1 MITLIGRLA
10 VFPHLPEPIRRL
22 EDLAYNLWWAWHPE
36 AQELFARLDPD
47 LWESSNHN
55 PVKLLQQVRQ
65 ERLEA
70 AARDPEYLAHYAA
83 VLAAFDAYMNEED
96 TWFARTYPEHRDH
109 IIAYFSAEFG
119 LHEVLPIYSGGL
131 GILSGDHCKEASDLG
146 VPLVGVG
153 FLYPQG
159 YFTQRVAED
168 GTQEAIYE
176 RINFAEMP
184 AKPARDPDGNEIHI
198 YVDLPGR
205 RVYAK
210 VWHIQVGRVPLY
222 LMDTDVPENAPAD
235 RDLAAR
241 LYIADHEQRIAQ
253 EIILGIGGVR
263 VLRALG
269 IRPAVY
275 HLNEGHS
282 AFLGLERLRL
292 LMKEEGLSFAE
303 ALEVVRAT
311 SLFTT
316 HTPVAAGHDAFPFP
330 MMDKYFGFYWGELGL
345 DRDGFLA
352 LGRYDYPW
360 GPQFSMTVLALNQAA
375 YVNGVSE
382 LHGRVSRRMWRA
394 LWPDLPEEE
403 VPIGHVTNG
412 VHLPSW
418 LAPELVDLLRR
429 YLPPD
434 WEERMDDPQVWDA
447 VVHIPDDE
455 LWAARMKQKERLVD
469 FLRHRVRAQLRRHG
483 ASPARLAHVDHL
495 FTPETMTIGF
505 ARRFATYKRA
515 TLFFRDRERARRI
528 LTNPERPVQI
538 IFAGKAHPA
547 DEPGKAL
554 IKEIHQLSKEEGFA
568 GHVIFLENYDIH
580 MARHLV
586 QGVDVWLNNPRRPNE
601 ASGTSGQKA
610 GANGIP
616 NLSVLDGWWPEG
628 YNGRNG
634 WAIGDGREY
643 PNEEAQDE
651 ADAFFLY
658 SLLEN
663 DVVPLYYEAQ
673 QGARH
678 AWLEMVRESIRT
690 IAPRFSTR
698 RMLKDYLRQ
707 YYIPAM
713 KNAVVMAANDF
724 ALPRDLAAW
733 RARVRDAWP
742 RVHLTVHGP
751 EMGHLRV
758 GDKVPVRARVFLAG
772 LSPDDVRVELVHG
785 RPRQENDMTDV
796 HAHPMQLEKVDADGT
811 AHYVGELSAE
821 QSGELAYGVR
831 VFPYRQEL
839 PTKFEMRL
847 VKWGEREGVR
857 A

>member
-1 MITLIGRLA
+1 MITFVGRLA
-10 VFPHLPEPIRRL
+10 VFPHLPHPIARL
-22 EDLAYNLWWAWHPE
+22 EELAYNLWWAWHPE
-36 AQELFARLDPD
+36 AQELFARLDPE
-47 LWESSNHN
+47 LWEESNHN
-55 PVKLLQQVRQ
+55 PVKTLQQVKQ

-70 AARDPEYLAHYAA
+70 LAQDPEYLAHYQA
-83 VLAAFDAYMNEED
+83 VLAAFDAYMKAED
-96 TWFARTYPEHRDH
+96 TWFARTYPDYKDH
-109 IIAYFSAEFG
+109 TIAYFSAEFG

-146 VPLVGVG
+146 IPLVGVG

-159 YFTQRVAED
+159 YFTQRIAAD

-176 RINFAEMP
+176 KIDFSEVP
-184 AKPARDPDGNEIHI
+184 ARPARDKEGKEIRV

-205 RVYAK
+205 RVYIK

-241 LYIADHEQRIAQ
+241 LYTADHEQRIAQ

-263 VLRALG
+263 TLHALG
-269 IRPAVY
+269 IRPTIY

-282 AFLGLERLRL
+282 AFLGLERIRWLIQ
-292 LMKEEGLSFAE
+292 KEGLTFPE

-316 HTPVAAGHDAFPFP
+316 HTPVAAGHDTFPFS
-330 MMDKYFGFYWGELGL
+330 MIDKYFGFYWEELGL
-345 DRDGFLA
+345 NREQFLA
-352 LGRYDYPW
+352 LGRHDYPW
-360 GPQFSMTVLALNQAA
+360 GPQFSMTVLAINQSA

-382 LHGRVSRRMWRA
+382 LHGRVSRRMWRN

-403 VPIGHVTNG
+403 VPIGHITNG

-418 LAPELVDLLRR
+418 LAPELVEVLTR

-434 WEERMDDPQVWDA
+434 WRERADDPKAWQA
-447 VVHIPDDE
+447 VDNIPDDE
-455 LWAARMKQKERLVD
+455 LWDVRLRLKQRLVD
-469 FLRHRVRAQLRRHG
+469 FLRRRVRAQLQRHG
-483 ASPARLAHVDHL
+483 ASPARIAQVEKL
-495 FTPETMTIGF
+495 FTPEIMTIGF

-515 TLFFRDRERARRI
+515 TLFFRDKERAKRI
-528 LTNPERPVQI
+528 LNHPERPVQI

-554 IKEIHQLSKEEGFA
+554 IKEIHQLSQEEGFA
-568 GHVIFLENYDIH
+568 GHIIFLENYDIN

-628 YNGRNG
+628 YNGCNG
-634 WAIGDGREY
+634 WAIGEGQEY

-651 ADAFFLY
+651 ADALSLY
-658 SLLEN
+658 TLLEN
-663 DVVPLYYEAQ
+663 DVVPLYYEAR
-673 QGARH
+673 GGEHH
-678 AWLEMVRESIRT
+678 AWLHMVRESIKS

-698 RMLKDYLRQ
+698 RMLKDYLRL
-707 YYIPAM
+707 YYVPAM
-713 KNAVVMAANDF
+713 DNARSLSANAY
-724 ALPRDLAAW
+724 ALARELAAW
-733 RARVRDAWP
+733 REHVQQNWP
-742 RVHLTVHGP
+742 RVHIKVRGP
-751 EMGHLRV
+751 ETGHLRV
-758 GDKVPVRARVFLAG
+758 GETVTVRAEVFLNG
-772 LSPDDVRVELVHG
+772 LEPNDVRVELVCG
-785 RPRQENDMTDV
+785 RPAGEEMREV
-796 HAHPMQLEKVDADGT
+796 RAFPMHLEQSTPDGT
-811 AHYVGELSAE
+811 AHFVGQLVAE
-821 QSGELAYGVR
+821 ESGHLVYGVR
-831 VFPYRQEL
+831 VFPYRSEL
-839 PTKFEMRL
+839 PTKFELRL
-847 VKWGEREGVR
+847 VKWGERTT
-857 A
+857 

>member
-36 AQELFARLDPD
+36 AQELFARLDPE
-47 LWESSNHN
+47 LWEESNHN
-55 PVKLLQQVRQ
+55 PVKLLQQVKQ

-70 AARDPEYLAHYAA
+70 LAKDPGYIAHYEA
-83 VLAAFDAYMNEED
+83 VLAAFDAYMNAED

-159 YFTQRVAED
+159 YFTQRIGAD
-168 GTQEAIYE
+168 GSQEAIYE
-176 RINFAEMP
+176 KIDFSEVP
-184 AKPARDPDGNEIHI
+184 ARPARDAGGNEVRI

-241 LYIADHEQRIAQ
+241 LYTADHEQRIAQ

-263 VLRALG
+263 TLHALG

-292 LMKEEGLSFAE
+292 LIEEEGLTFDQ
-303 ALEVVRAT
+303 ALEVVRST

-345 DRDGFLA
+345 DRERFLA

-360 GPQFSMTVLALNQAA
+360 GPQFSMTVLAMNQAA

-382 LHGRVSRRMWRA
+382 LHGRVSRRMWRT

-403 VPIGHVTNG
+403 IPIGHITNG

-429 YLPPD
+429 YLPAD
-434 WEERMDDPQVWDA
+434 WDERMDDPEAWRA
-447 VVHIPDDE
+447 VLEIPDEE
-455 LWAARMKQKERLVD
+455 LWDVRLRLKQRLVD
-469 FLRHRVRAQLRRHG
+469 FLRRRVRAQLQRHG
-483 ASPARLAHVDHL
+483 ASPARIAQAERL
-495 FTPETMTIGF
+495 FTPEIMTIGF

-515 TLFFRDRERARRI
+515 TLFFRDKERAKRI
-528 LTNPERPVQI
+528 LTHPDRPVQI
-538 IFAGKAHPA
+538 VFAGKAHPA
-547 DEPGKAL
+547 DDPGKAL
-554 IKEIHQLSKEEGFA
+554 IKQIHQLSQEEGFT
-568 GHVIFLENYDIH
+568 GHIIFLENYDIN

-586 QGVDVWLNNPRRPNE
+586 QGVDVWLNTPRRPNE

-628 YNGRNG
+628 YNGHNG
-634 WAIGDGREY
+634 WAIGEGQEY

-651 ADAFFLY
+651 ADALSLY
-658 SLLEN
+658 TLLEN
-663 DVVPLYYEAQ
+663 DVIPLYYEAKE
-673 QGARH
+673 GEHH
-678 AWLEMVRESIRT
+678 AWLQMVRESIT
-690 IAPRFSTR
+690 SIAPRFSTR
-698 RMLKDYLRQ
+698 RMLKDYLRM
-707 YYIPAM
+707 YYISAM
-713 KNAVVMAANDF
+713 NNAR
-724 ALPRDLAAW
+724 ALSENNYALARDLATW
-733 RARVRDAWP
+733 RERVRQNWP
-742 RVHLTVHGP
+742 RVHVSVYGP
-751 EMGHLRV
+751 ETGHLRV
-758 GDKVPVRARVFLAG
+758 GDEVTVRATVFLNG
-772 LSPDDVRVELVHG
+772 LSPDDVQVELVYG
-785 RPRQENDMTDV
+785 RPAGNEMRDV
-796 HAHPMQLEKVDADGT
+796 RAVPMKLEGSVQDGT
-811 AHYVGELSAE
+811 ASYVGHLRAQE
-821 QSGELAYGVR
+821 SGQIVYGVR
-831 VFPYRQEL
+831 AFPYRPEL
-839 PTKFEMRL
+839 PTKFELRL
-847 VKWGEREGVR
+847 VKWGTR
-857 A
+857 AEAAGE